1 MIPDSLPEILKNYVK
16 AAIRSQPDDI
26 ISWSAEYF
34 KTTDEQCALV
44 GVQENDTKSYKQ
56 DRTLFR
62 ILAFQVSAADS
73 YRCALARDATCTRA
87 LSCNNTL
94 FQLGTTVGT
103 KERIE
108 EVWSDLSLD
117 FSLLDEI
124 YRIGKFH
131 GEHVDMVEFLGITF
145 GHWTKVR

>member
-1 MIPDSLPEILKNYVK
+1 MTVPESFPELLKNYVK

-26 ISWSAEYF
+26 ISWSAQYF
-34 KTTDEQCALV
+34 KTPDDRCTPV
-44 GVQENDTKSYKQ
+44 ISSTHKQ

-62 ILAFQVSAADS
+62 ILAFQV
-73 YRCALARDATCTRA
+73 RDCIIIVYIM
-87 LSCNNTL
+87 LILCVL
-94 FQLGTTVGT
+94 QLGTTVGT

-117 FSLLDEI
+117 FNLLGRI

-131 GEHVDMVEFLGITF
+131 GEQVDMVEFLGITF
-145 GHWTKVR
+145 GYWTNVR